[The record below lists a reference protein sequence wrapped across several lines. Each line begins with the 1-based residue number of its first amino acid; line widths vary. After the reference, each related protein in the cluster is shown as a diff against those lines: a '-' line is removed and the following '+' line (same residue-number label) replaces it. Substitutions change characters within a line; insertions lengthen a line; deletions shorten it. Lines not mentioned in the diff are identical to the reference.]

1 MFEGSTVRGVG
12 GSTEAAG
19 GTTPFGA
26 CSPECEVW
34 NNSSSCTTIS
44 RSRARIENGL
54 HCAFTPGQAQPG
66 DTTQQPLMV
75 SGCPERIRLSSGN
88 RNYRGSTR
96 PDVLNASELSSS
108 VGRRIKPR
116 TFHSH

>member
-44 RSRARIENGL
+44 RSRAR
-54 HCAFTPGQAQPG
+54 TPGQAQPG